1 MGHFESENHPTATM
15 KVLLV
20 FALACLALSAAQPH
34 GTTKVQKLDDLFPG
48 SCKFCTDVVDAL
60 ETLIEDFG
68 PDEQKI
74 KEFAEGLCG
83 HLIGKFVQE
92 GCTKLVDL
100 IVGYIDDNKAP
111 ETICSALPIAFCP
124 YCKINL
130 RTYYPRIKWQK

>member
-1 MGHFESENHPTATM
+1 MGLPCQRPSPMEPPKSKNWMT
-15 KVLLV
+15 
-20 FALACLALSAAQPH
+20 SS
-34 GTTKVQKLDDLFPG
+34 G

-83 HLIGKFVQE
+83 HLIGKWVQE
-92 GCTKLVDL
+92 GCTKLVDI
-100 IVGYIDDNKAP
+100 IVGYIDDNNAP

-124 YCKINL
+124 
-130 RTYYPRIKWQK
+130 

>member
-1 MGHFESENHPTATM
+1 MGQSTWGHFVSGNRPQVIM

-20 FALACLALSAAQPH
+20 LALACVAMSVAQPQDF
-34 GTTKVQKLDDLFPG
+34 TKARKLEDLFPG

-83 HLIGKFVQE
+83 HLIGKWVQE
-92 GCTKLVDL
+92 GCTKLVDI
-100 IVGYIDDNKAP
+100 IVEYIDANKSP
-111 ETICSALPIAFCP
+111 ENICTILPIPFCP
-124 YCKINL
+124 
-130 RTYYPRIKWQK
+130 